1 MQPVSYLELFF
12 AQNGRCFYCGGLMS
26 SFRSNSPTTIGW
38 TVDHFYP
45 KSRGYTKHNNKVL
58 CHFWCNSEKGDR
70 MPTDEEWER
79 FDALIGRIQA
89 RRERIKKAE
98 IRRKKKED

>member
-1 MQPVSYLELFF
+1 
-12 AQNGRCFYCGGLMS
+12 
-26 SFRSNSPTTIGW
+26 
-38 TVDHFYP
+38 
-45 KSRGYTKHNNKVL
+45 VL